1 MANSLDA
8 FIPELWANE
17 SVAIL
22 VENMVVANLIHRDFS
37 PLVANF
43 GDVVN
48 TRKPAEF
55 TAKRKVDTDDVTVR
69 PGGILLYV
77 TCSLL
82 PDENHRQIDRFL
94 GRRPDARASP
104 IVAAWG
110 RAAGAG
116 RQILPGERTM
126 DGFFYARLTRA
137 ASA

>member
-1 MANSLDA
+1 
-8 FIPELWANE
+8 
-17 SVAIL
+17 
-22 VENMVVANLIHRDFS
+22 
-37 PLVANF
+37 
-43 GDVVN
+43 
-48 TRKPAEF
+48 
-55 TAKRKVDTDDVTVR
+55 
-69 PGGILLYV
+69 V

-104 IVAAWG
+104 IDAAWG